1 MFNMEVNEKV
11 KKLRQLNNL
20 TQEQM
25 AEKLNLSFD
34 GYQKL
39 ERGERQFDIN
49 KLERIAA
56 VFGITLP
63 ELFAIDEN
71 STICIINEK
80 NQTSNILFISQK
92 TDQISQVY
100 NSNPNDLI
108 AENEKLKL
116 TVAHQKREI
125 ELLTELLATYKNQP

>member
-1 MFNMEVNEKV
+1 MEVNEKV

-25 AEKLNLSFD
+25 AEKLNLTFD

-92 TDQISQVY
+92 TDQINQVY

>member
-1 MFNMEVNEKV
+1 MEVNEKV

-100 NSNPNDLI
+100 NNNPNDLI

-116 TVAHQKREI
+116 TVEHQNREI
-125 ELLTELLATYKNQP
+125 ELLRQLLATHKNQS

>member
-1 MFNMEVNEKV
+1 MEVNEKV
-11 KKLRQLNNL
+11 KKLRQLNHL

-25 AEKLNLSFD
+25 VEKLNLSFD
-34 GYQKL
+34 SYQKL

-116 TVAHQKREI
+116 TVEYQNREI
-125 ELLTELLATYKNQP
+125 ELLRQLLATHKNQS

>member
-1 MFNMEVNEKV
+1 MEVNEKV

-25 AEKLNLSFD
+25 AEKLNLTFD

-39 ERGERQFDIN
+39 ERGERKFDIN
-49 KLERIAA
+49 KLERIATL
-56 VFGITLP
+56 FGLTLA
-63 ELFAIDEN
+63 ELLAIDEN
-71 STICIINEK
+71 SSICIINEK

-100 NSNPNDLI
+100 NSNPSDLI

-116 TVAHQKREI
+116 MLAHQDTEI
-125 ELLTELLATYKNQP
+125 NLLRELLEAYKKQS

>member
-11 KKLRQLNNL
+11 KKLRQLNHL

-80 NQTSNILFISQK
+80 NQTSNILFKTSNILFISQK

-116 TVAHQKREI
+116 TVAHQRRIKKEK
-125 ELLTELLATYKNQP
+125 LNC

>member
-1 MFNMEVNEKV
+1 MEVNEKV
-11 KKLRQLNNL
+11 KKLRQLNHL

-100 NSNPNDLI
+100 NSNPSDLI

>member
-1 MFNMEVNEKV
+1 MEVNEKV

-39 ERGERQFDIN
+39 ERGEWQFDIN

-116 TVAHQKREI
+116 TVEHQNREI
-125 ELLTELLATYKNQP
+125 ELLRQLLATHKNQS

>member
-1 MFNMEVNEKV
+1 MEVNEKV